1 MSPLQYKPQA
11 LGRKVKPM
19 NTLEQQ
25 LQILP
30 EPFVV
35 MGVGIPGSG
44 KTTVLSEVAEHLN
57 IIRISPDEIREELT
71 GSQANQSV
79 NAEAWNETYAR
90 VQATLE
96 LGRSAIVDA
105 THAEAFRRP
114 QAVEMYRS
122 FGAAA
127 VVATFFDTPLDI
139 AKQRNAG
146 RQRVVPDYALERMHQ
161 ALTAE
166 PATTEEGFDK
176 VITISS

>member
-44 KTTVLSEVAEHLN
+44 KTTVLSKVAEHLD

-71 GSQANQSV
+71 GNQSDQSV
-79 NAEAWNETYAR
+79 NTEAWNQAYDR
-90 VQATLE
+90 VRTALE
-96 LGRSAIVDA
+96 LGRSVIVDA

-122 FGAAA
+122 FGAVA
-127 VVATFFDTPLDI
+127 VVAVFFDTSLSI
-139 AKQRNAG
+139 AKQRNVG
-146 RQRVVPDYALERMHQ
+146 RERVIPEHVLERMHH
-161 ALTAE
+161 LLMAE
-166 PATTEEGFDK
+166 PVTIDEGFDE
-176 VITISS
+176 VITANT

>member
-44 KTTVLSEVAEHLN
+44 KTTVLSEVAEHLD

-71 GSQANQSV
+71 GNQANQSV
-79 NAEAWNETYAR
+79 NAEAWNQAYAR
-90 VQATLE
+90 VRATLE

-105 THAEAFRRP
+105 THTEAFRRP

-122 FGAAA
+122 FGAMA
-127 VVATFFDTPLDI
+127 VVAVVFDTPLEV
-139 AKQRNAG
+139 AKERNGA
-146 RQRVVPDYALERMHQ
+146 RERVVPDFVLERMHA
-161 ALTAE
+161 ALTSE
-166 PATTEEGFDK
+166 PVHENEGFDE
-176 VITISS
+176 VIIVQT